1 MNSIDAIRVTSEK
14 AVKSGTKSFWWK
26 LKNQR
31 QLAFMSVPILFYIV
45 LFAYVPTLGWVMAF
59 QNFQP
64 AKGFFKSAWV
74 GLYNFKML
82 FADNDFYRD
91 LRNTLCMSVLNIVF
105 SFAAAIIL
113 ALLLNEVKNVL
124 FKRTIQTISY
134 LPHFLSWVI
143 VSSLVV
149 STLSVDGILNDLLMG
164 LGIVN
169 QPVVW
174 LGHGNYFWGIL
185 TATNVW
191 KEVGWNTIIYLAAMA
206 AIDPALYEA
215 SVMDGASRFQKMRYI
230 TLPGIKTTF
239 VILLIMSI
247 GWIMEAGFEP
257 QYLLKNG
264 LNVDYAETIDLYVIK
279 YGFQQSNFSLATA
292 AGIFR
297 SVVNIAMLF
306 AANLAAK
313 KITDERLI

>member
-1 MNSIDAIRVTSEK
+1 M
-14 AVKSGTKSFWWK
+14 
-26 LKNQR
+26 
-31 QLAFMSVPILFYIV
+31 PILLYVILFSYI
-45 LFAYVPTLGWVMAF
+45 PTLGWSMAF

-64 AKGFFKSAWV
+64 AKGFLQSVWV
-74 GLYNFKML
+74 GLYNFKTL
-82 FADNDFYRD
+82 FADSDFYRD
-91 LRNTLCMSVLNIVF
+91 FRNTLCMSTLNIVF
-105 SFAAAIIL
+105 SFTAAIIL
-113 ALLLNEVKNVL
+113 ALLLNEFRHMF

-149 STLSVDGILNDLLMG
+149 TTLSTSGILNDLLKF
-164 LGIVN
+164 LGMTS
-169 QPVVW
+169 QPIIW

-185 TATNVW
+185 TVTNVW

-230 TLPGIKTTF
+230 TLPGIQTTI

-292 AGIFR
+292 AGIFK
-297 SVVNIAMLF
+297 SVINIAMLF
-306 AANLAAK
+306 AANFAAK
-313 KITDERLI
+313 KATDERLI

>member
-1 MNSIDAIRVTSEK
+1 MNSVDLVREKTGNAVTVGSK
-14 AVKSGTKSFWWK
+14 PFWK
-26 LKNQR
+26 TLLSQK
-31 QLAFMSVPILFYIV
+31 QLVFMSVPIFLYIILFS
-45 LFAYVPTLGWVMAF
+45 YVPTLGWVMAF

-64 AKGFFKSAWV
+64 VKGFLKSEWI
-74 GLYNFKML
+74 GLSNFKYL
-82 FADNDFYRD
+82 FADPDFYRD
-91 LRNTLCMSVLNIVF
+91 FRNTICMSAINIVL
-105 SFAAAIIL
+105 SFTAAIIL
-113 ALLLNEVKNVL
+113 ALLLNEVRNIF

-149 STLSVDGILNDLLMG
+149 STLSVDGILNNLLVG

-169 QPVVW
+169 QPVTW
-174 LGHGNYFWGIL
+174 LGHGNYFWGIIG
-185 TATNVW
+185 ATNVW

-239 VILLIMSI
+239 IILLIMSI

-264 LNVDYAETIDLYVIK
+264 LNIDYAETIDLYVIK

-292 AGIFR
+292 AGIFK
-297 SVVNIAMLF
+297 SVINITMLF
-306 AANLAAK
+306 AANFVAQK
-313 KITDERLI
+313 VGEERLI

>member
-1 MNSIDAIRVTSEK
+1 MNSVDLVRQK
-14 AVKSGTKSFWWK
+14 AGITVKNGSKPF
-26 LKNQR
+26 LKTLIGQK
-31 QLAFMSVPILFYIV
+31 QLVFMSVPILLYII
-45 LFAYVPTLGWVMAF
+45 LFNYVPTVGWTMAF

-64 AKGFFKSAWV
+64 AKNLFKQTWV
-74 GLYNFKML
+74 GLYNFKFL
-82 FADNDFYRD
+82 FTDPDFYRD
-91 LRNTLCMSVLNIVF
+91 LRNTLCMSSINIVL

-113 ALLLNEVKNVL
+113 ALLLNEVKNML

-149 STLSVDGILNDLLMG
+149 NTISYDGIFNVLLVH
-164 LGIVN
+164 LGIIAK
-169 QPVVW
+169 PVVW
-174 LGHGNYFWGIL
+174 LGQGNYFWGIIGV
-185 TATNVW
+185 TNVW

-215 SVMDGASRFQKMRYI
+215 AVMDGASRFQKMRYI

-247 GWIMEAGFEP
+247 GWIMEAGFEA

-264 LNVDYAETIDLYVIK
+264 MNIDFAETIDLYVIK

-292 AGIFR
+292 AGMFK
-297 SVVNIAMLF
+297 SVINITMLLF
-306 AANLAAK
+306 ANFIAAK
-313 KITDERLI
+313 VGEERLI

>member
-1 MNSIDAIRVTSEK
+1 MNSADVVRLDSEK
-14 AVKSGTKSFWWK
+14 PVKPDTKSFWWK
-26 LKNQR
+26 LKNQK
-31 QLAFMSVPILFYIV
+31 QLAFMSMPVLLYVV

-64 AKGFFKSAWV
+64 AKGFFKSAWL

-82 FADNDFYRD
+82 LADPDFYRD
-91 LRNTLCMSVLNIVF
+91 FRNTLCMSVLNIVF
-105 SFAAAIIL
+105 SFVAAIIL
-113 ALLLNEVKNVL
+113 ALLLNEIKNVF

-149 STLSVDGILNDLLMG
+149 TTLSMDGILNDLLVN
-164 LGIVN
+164 LGIIN

-174 LGHGNYFWGIL
+174 MGHGNYFWGIL
-185 TATNVW
+185 TVTNVW

-215 SVMDGASRFQKMRYI
+215 AVMDGASRFQKMRYI

-279 YGFQQSNFSLATA
+279 YGFQQSNFSMATA
-292 AGIFR
+292 AGIFK
-297 SVVNIAMLF
+297 SVINIIMLF
-306 AANLAAK
+306 AANFAAK
-313 KITDERLI
+313 KTTDERLI